1 MGVAGIGPITS
12 LVESM
17 AAAVGASMLLGGFAV
32 GILGLVS
39 NWPRP
44 VLEGEAL
51 TGGYFGGAFGL
62 AGFVADIIIRYL
74 L

>member
-1 MGVAGIGPITS
+1 MGITGIGPITS

-17 AAAVGASMLLGGFAV
+17 AAAVGASMLLGGFTV
-32 GILGLVS
+32 GICGLVS
-39 NWPRP
+39 SWPRP
-44 VLEGEAL
+44 ELEEEAL
-51 TGGYFGGAFGL
+51 AGGYFGGAFGL